1 MHFLYNILI
10 FLVHPVLKFVGLFNK
25 KINLGVTGRTKTFK
39 LLEKHLSNNPQT
51 IWFHCASLGEYEQG
65 YPVFKEIR
73 DTYKTHKI
81 VLTFFSPSGY
91 EIKKN
96 TDIADVV
103 CYLPWDTTFNA
114 KKFINLVKPE
124 LTVFVKYDIWPNFLS
139 ELKLRNSKAI
149 LISALFRDNQLYFK
163 PQFKFMRKALF
174 AFDYIFTQD
183 NASKN
188 ILKRIGYNN
197 TTVSGD
203 TRFDRVFSQLNMDNN
218 IDFIKNFKQDN
229 LCLVAGSTW
238 PEDEKLLVNFINN
251 YNNDIK
257 YIIAPHNI
265 KPLQIKNLKK
275 SINKKVVL
283 FSKKNTNNLKEAQVF
298 ILDTIGLLSKVYN
311 YADIAYVGGA
321 IGNTGLHN
329 TLEAAVFK
337 VPIIIGDKYEK
348 FPEAFDMIKQGSMF
362 SIKTQQ
368 DLEKVLT
375 QLIKNTSLRIKTGD
389 DNFNYIKK
397 NTGAVIQIMDFLRK

>member
-10 FLVHPVLKFVGLFNK
+10 FLVHPVLKLVGVFNK
-25 KINLGVTGRTKTFK
+25 KIKLGVIGRTKTFK

-96 TDIADVV
+96 TNIADVV
-103 CYLPWDTTFNA
+103 CYLPWDTTANA

-124 LTVFVKYDIWPNFLS
+124 LTVFVKYDIWPNFLA
-139 ELKLRNSKAI
+139 ELKVRNSKAI
-149 LISALFRDNQLYFK
+149 LISALFRERQLYFK

-183 NASKN
+183 DISKN
-188 ILKRIGYNN
+188 ILKSIGYHNVS
-197 TTVSGD
+197 VSGD
-203 TRFDRVFSQLNMDNN
+203 TRFDRVFSQLNMDNDL
-218 IDFIKNFKQDN
+218 DFIKNFKQDK

-238 PEDEKLLVNFINN
+238 PEDEKLLVDFINN
-251 YNNDIK
+251 HNNNIK

-265 KPLQIKNLKK
+265 KPLQIEKLKS

-283 FSKKNTNNLKEAQVF
+283 FSEKDTNNLEDAQVF
-298 ILDTIGLLSKVYN
+298 ILNTIGLLSKVYN

-337 VPIIIGDKYEK
+337 VPIIIGNHYEK

-368 DLEKVLT
+368 DLEKILLELV
-375 QLIKNTSLRIKTGD
+375 KNTPLRIKTGD
-389 DNFNYIKK
+389 DNFNYIEK